1 MEQASAADE
10 PLLALV
16 IRRKECHLKRRLDA
30 WKNDRRIAV
39 HFQVTDTS
47 KIRRYQKTEDDVD
60 DDDERTGGRGGSV
73 REDMKRSIP
82 KNRGDRSSLKWHS
95 IAKW

>member
-16 IRRKECHLKRRLDA
+16 IRRKECHLKRLLDA
-30 WKNDRRIAV
+30 WKNDRRIGV

-47 KIRRYQKTEDDVD
+47 KIRRYQKTEDD
-60 DDDERTGGRGGSV
+60 DECTKGRGGSV
-73 REDMKRSIP
+73 SGDMERSIP
-82 KNRGDRSSLKWHS
+82 KSRGDRSSQKWHS